1 SLISLVQAMRHETI
15 PASLHCEQE
24 NSYIQWKNSPF
35 YVNRSNQEWKDS
47 PNNPRRGAV
56 SAFGMSGTNVHLV
69 VESYP
74 EAPETENE
82 TSLPYYLLALS
93 AKTEQALEE
102 KITDLIDYLESPEG
116 QKADLLQVS
125 YTLLNGRQHFRH
137 RWAMV
142 AYQKEDA
149 LYALKQAIKKE
160 NAPNLF

>member
-1 SLISLVQAMRHETI
+1 
-15 PASLHCEQE
+15 
-24 NSYIQWKNSPF
+24 
-35 YVNRSNQEWKDS
+35 
-47 PNNPRRGAV
+47 RGAV

-160 NAPNLF
+160 NAPNLFQGKVPSIFTGQTAIKKYIESLLEQSHSLHNDVQQYQENLMALASMYCQ